1 MEEKDLQMYPVK
13 PDEEVCVVKR
23 EIPAPLQKPPF
34 VSIIVGGKGSG
45 KTTSCIN
52 ELCRSNM
59 YGERKN
65 EEDIFEDII
74 IYSGT
79 LGSDSTSR
87 HLVKKATMVSS
98 TYDDESLGNIV
109 DYQRAK
115 EKKDRRHICII
126 ADDIASMIKS
136 RDSELYKLTS
146 THRHHLTSIYYLV
159 QNWKMLPPVARSN
172 ASNFHIYR
180 VPSSKEQEKIFE
192 DLGFLGN
199 KKMIKDLYDY
209 ATNKPYNFLFVNA
222 ISNECW
228 KWGNCPPEFLW
239 KKYSDEGGYNAPF
252 QIPNGTEVIDEDI
265 NI

>member
-1 MEEKDLQMYPVK
+1 MNEDHLQMYPVK
-13 PDEEVCVVKR
+13 PDEDVYQIER
-23 EIPAPLQKPPF
+23 DIPEPLQRPPF
-34 VSIIVGGKGSG
+34 VSIICGGKGSG
-45 KTTSCIN
+45 KTTACIN

-59 YGERKN
+59 YGEHKKK
-65 EEDIFEDII
+65 DHVFQDII

-87 HLVKKATMVSS
+87 HLVKKATMVSN
-98 TYDDESLGNIV
+98 TYDDESLGHIV
-109 DYQRAK
+109 DYQTDK
-115 EKKDRRHICII
+115 EKKDRRHICIV

-146 THRHHLTSIYYLV
+146 THRHHLVSIYYLV

-180 VPSSKEQEKIFE
+180 IPSSKEQEKIFE

-209 ATNKPYNFLFVNA
+209 ATNKPHNFLYVDALKNTA
-222 ISNECW
+222 W
-228 KWGNCPPEFLW
+228 KWGNCEPEHLW
-239 KKYSDEGGYNAPF
+239 SKYSEGGGYNSPF
-252 QIPNGTEVIDEDI
+252 VIPSGTEVIDDT
-265 NI
+265 